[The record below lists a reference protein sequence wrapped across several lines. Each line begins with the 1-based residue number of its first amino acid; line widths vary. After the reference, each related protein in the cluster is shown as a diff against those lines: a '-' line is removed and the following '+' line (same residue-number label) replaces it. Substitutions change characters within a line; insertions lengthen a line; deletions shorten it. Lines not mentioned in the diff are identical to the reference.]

1 MPVVTCEMLFQEL
14 MIVAD
19 LLYSPAQTSPVLT
32 APIHKQK
39 IKVQSWR
46 FVCFTRSC
54 SEVRQAV
61 NDRVLLTFPII
72 YLFGIANSVAVD
84 ALWQLSYT
92 LSPHVLLRNS
102 DGKSSA
108 KAKGWKLG
116 PSTHHRLWHLLCYL
130 LIFFLTSKYK
140 KILFRSCILHYWEA
154 FLPVKESSSSLLEIV
169 GASNQKLT
177 LTWQEDREKGTDGRT
192 TWKRDKLP

>member
-32 APIHKQK
+32 ATIHQQK

-54 SEVRQAV
+54 TEVRQAV

-84 ALWQLSYT
+84 GLWQLSYT
-92 LSPHVLLRNS
+92 LSPHILLRNT
-102 DGKSSA
+102 DEKSSA

-116 PSTHHRLWHLLCYL
+116 PPTRHKLWHLLCHL
-130 LIFFLTSKYK
+130 LIFFLTSKHNK
-140 KILFRSCILHYWEA
+140 HCSGIVSCITGKHFSLWKKAAAH
-154 FLPVKESSSSLLEIV
+154 FLGIV
-169 GASNQKLT
+169 GASNHQLT
-177 LTWQEDREKGTDGRT
+177 FTWQEDREKGTDGTT
-192 TWKRDKLP
+192 TWKRDTLP

>member
-92 LSPHVLLRNS
+92 LSPHVLLRNT

-108 KAKGWKLG
+108 KAKGWVETRAINSPQAL
-116 PSTHHRLWHLLCYL
+116 
-130 LIFFLTSKYK
+130 
-140 KILFRSCILHYWEA
+140 A
-154 FLPVKESSSSLLEIV
+154 SSLLPPYLFPYFKIQKNIV
-169 GASNQKLT
+169 QELYPALLGSTSPCERKQQLT
-177 LTWQEDREKGTDGRT
+177 SGNSWCIQSKTHTHLTRG
-192 TWKRDKLP
+192 